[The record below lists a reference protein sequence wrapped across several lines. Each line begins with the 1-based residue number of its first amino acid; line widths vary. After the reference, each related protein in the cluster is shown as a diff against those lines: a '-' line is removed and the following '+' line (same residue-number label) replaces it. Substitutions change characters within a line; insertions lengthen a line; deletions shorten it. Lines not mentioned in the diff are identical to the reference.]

1 MEERSTWTRDELSG
15 GIVLFRNI
23 ETAQGTLLSI
33 YLGPGGVFAHMSSC
47 DSPQDV
53 CRLLKDTLRT
63 TRLQFYTEEQGLY
76 DTASD
81 SFSDPVPPEDTQALA
96 LTFVDGTDIWL
107 GYTAEDLK
115 HMGDRLIFADAYV
128 RGWYR
133 SQEGREYLLRG
144 NAFQEVSDIHPDV
157 LYHLTL
163 FGGVLGIHR
172 FYMGKNLTGFLY
184 LLTGGLLLTG
194 WAVDLLFLLTGIQRD
209 KHKHLVYAPSHRLG
223 KVLLLPV
230 GFLLSCLILAGIRM
244 LLRLLL
250 HG

>member
-1 MEERSTWTRDELSG
+1 MEERGAWKRDELSG

-47 DSPQDV
+47 DLPQAIFH
-53 CRLLKDTLRT
+53 LLKDTLRT

-76 DTASD
+76 DAASD

-96 LTFVDGTDIWL
+96 LTFVDGSDVWL
-107 GYTAEDLK
+107 GYTAADLK
-115 HMGDRLIFADAYV
+115 RMGDRLIFMDAYA

-133 SQEGREYLLRG
+133 SREGKEYLFRG
-144 NAFQEVSDIHPDV
+144 NTFQEVSDIDPNV

-184 LLTGGLLLTG
+184 LLTGGLLLSG

-209 KHKHLVYAPSHRLG
+209 KRKRLLYAPSHRLR
-223 KVLLLPV
+223 KVLLLPI
-230 GFLLSCLILAGIRM
+230 GFLFSCLILAGVRM

-250 HG
+250 HS